1 MGKGYLRNT
10 VTYAISAKN
19 KKNCLYP
26 LIKRYNTGPGG
37 QGTFY
42 HHHKIIVVI

>member
-1 MGKGYLRNT
+1 M
-10 VTYAISAKN
+10 TYAISAKN

-42 HHHKIIVVI
+42 RHQKIIVVI